1 MELVSFIL
9 ALNTIQI
16 IGIAALTGAVGL
28 LGGHLIATEIT
39 RGLSRGARRIVD
51 KWISLLNDT
60 GAVDDIYADTFVSY
74 RNNFGGTSYNR
85 QQLKS
90 NLQTYKNN
98 NRAATIGSHE
108 ASEDAY
114 GVITIWY
121 SLNSIDNP
129 ADNPSWSSGEAAL
142 TIDSGRIVHERIY
155 MGPTDEPDEPQPPKD
170 LKNK

>member
-16 IGIAALTGAVGL
+16 IGIAAIAGAVGL
-28 LGGHLIATEIT
+28 IGGHLIATEIT
-39 RGLSRGARRIVD
+39 RGLSRGGRRIVEI
-51 KWISLLNDT
+51 WISLVNDT
-60 GAVDDIYADTFVSY
+60 GGVDDIYASSFTSH
-74 RNNFGGTSYNR
+74 RNNFGGTSYNPD
-85 QQLKS
+85 QLKA

-98 NRAATIGSHE
+98 NRAATIGAYE

-121 SLNSIDNP
+121 NLNSIDNP

-142 TIDSGRIVHERIY
+142 TISAGRIVHERIY
-155 MGPTDEPDEPQPPKD
+155 MGPTDEPDEPKPPKD
-170 LKNK
+170 FKTK